1 MKTQQT
7 VILLSGDPAVAHQYV
22 KELPAAE
29 SGCAV
34 ILVRDFNEARQAVA
48 RREPDAVLLD
58 ESAMAQGA
66 LLPGATDG
74 SLLRAALFLSRL
86 APVVVVTSPERQ
98 SELAD
103 LIAADVAD
111 FVSRVGL
118 FAPLAAALV
127 ERRLRR
133 CALPPPPAQA
143 AKDGGEGDFG
153 EILRHEVNNPLTG
166 ILGNA
171 ELLLAELRRRKDN
184 SMPPTAQQR
193 LQTIADL
200 AVRLRETVRRLSDDL
215 QNRDLHARM
224 L

>member
-1 MKTQQT
+1 MKNQQR
-7 VILLSGDPAVAHQYV
+7 VIVLSSDPALAQQYLAELSGNEPALAVIHTRDF
-22 KELPAAE
+22 KEVQTAVRDHEPAA
-29 SGCAV
+29 
-34 ILVRDFNEARQAVA
+34 ILVDEWALTQGAALSGYPGSLRK
-48 RREPDAVLLD
+48 AVLYLC
-58 ESAMAQGA
+58 
-66 LLPGATDG
+66 
-74 SLLRAALFLSRL
+74 RF
-86 APVVVVTSPERQ
+86 APVVVVASPERQ

-103 LIAADVAD
+103 LIATGVAD
-111 FVSRVGL
+111 FVSRVGK

-127 ERRLRR
+127 ERRLRISVQSPSEIEFPR
-133 CALPPPPAQA
+133 NR
-143 AKDGGEGDFG
+143 DEEDFG

-184 SMPPTAQQR
+184 TVPQTALQR

>member
-1 MKTQQT
+1 
-7 VILLSGDPAVAHQYV
+7 
-22 KELPAAE
+22 
-29 SGCAV
+29 
-34 ILVRDFNEARQAVA
+34 
-48 RREPDAVLLD
+48 VLLD
-58 ESAMAQGA
+58 ESAMAREA
-66 LLPGATDG
+66 LLPGTTNEP
-74 SLLRAALFLSRL
+74 LRQAALFLSRL
-86 APVVVVTSPERQ
+86 APVVVVASPERQ

-118 FAPLAAALV
+118 FAPLATALV